1 MRSFRHMSQWPSG
14 PVCRLAWPAAN
25 FFAPWERDQMTSSL
39 VLPPLFPFD
48 SPMLGHP
55 PAVW

>member
-1 MRSFRHMSQWPSG
+1 MSQWPSG
-14 PVCRLAWPAAN
+14 PVCRPAKPAAN